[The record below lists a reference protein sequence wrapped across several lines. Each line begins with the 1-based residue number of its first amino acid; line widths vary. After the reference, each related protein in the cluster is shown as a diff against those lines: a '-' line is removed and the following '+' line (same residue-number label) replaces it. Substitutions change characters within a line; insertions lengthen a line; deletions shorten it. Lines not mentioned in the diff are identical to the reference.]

1 MRCGAGG
8 HRRLTALLAGAVVP
22 LALLLGLFL
31 PTAIERTEAGWTDET
46 VASAE
51 AHAAVIPA
59 PTLTQA
65 CDFEPGLLG
74 IGARVE
80 IFWALP
86 ERYTLED
93 VQLQASTS
101 GLGSVLAP
109 LTGFNLQGSTTTL
122 SDGTLRTDVRTNL
135 LGGLLGLGSELEI
148 ALVVQDDSGW
158 ESESASIASNAGLLG
173 GLGGNCRNLT

>member
-1 MRCGAGG
+1 MTRGLRR
-8 HRRLTALLAGAVVP
+8 HPRLTAVVAGVMVP
-22 LALLLGLFL
+22 LTLLLGTLL
-31 PTAIERTEAGWTDET
+31 PTVIERTEAGWTDET
-46 VASAE
+46 VTSAE

-59 PTLTQA
+59 AILTQE

-74 IGARVE
+74 LRARVE

-86 ERYTLED
+86 EGYTVDD
-93 VQLQASTS
+93 VQVQASTS

-109 LTGFNLQGSTTTL
+109 LTGFSVQGSTVTL
-122 SDGTLRTDVRTNL
+122 PDGSFRTDVPANL

-158 ESESASIASNAGLLG
+158 DSQPVSIASNAGLIG
-173 GLGGNCRNLT
+173 GIGGSCRNLT